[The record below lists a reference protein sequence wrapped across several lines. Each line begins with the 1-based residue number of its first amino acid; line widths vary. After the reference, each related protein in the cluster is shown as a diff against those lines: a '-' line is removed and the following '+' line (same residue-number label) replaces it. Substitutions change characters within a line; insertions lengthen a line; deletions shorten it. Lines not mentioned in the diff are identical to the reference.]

1 MFDKK
6 ESIMLKKLPVC
17 THIAAIVPLYTQ
29 AGDRTAIITTDGTS
43 TSTATTVRTVLR
55 RLAHSRS
62 TDLTA
67 LRHHTTLATG
77 RRILQPLPLAPGL
90 VLCPVKTRIPKV
102 TGDTSTGYI
111 NYHAVTGVAETALSS
126 SYQSIV
132 KLTGGTDIPVYWTC
146 DTVKKH
152 LQSAK
157 LAISHTIQSTDSHPD
172 LMPIAQKLVEII
184 YDILVLKHGKE

>member
-1 MFDKK
+1 MPKN
-6 ESIMLKKLPVC
+6 LPIFN
-17 THIAAIVPLYTQ
+17 HIAAIIPLYTM
-29 AGDRTAIITTDGTS
+29 AGDTTAIITTDGKS
-43 TSTATTVRTVLR
+43 TSTTTSVRTVLR

-77 RRILQPLPLAPGL
+77 RSILQPLPIAPGL

-102 TGDTSTGYI
+102 TGDTSTGYV
-111 NYHAVTGVAETALSS
+111 NYHAVTGVTENNLS
-126 SYQSIV
+126 SYQAIV
-132 KLTGGTDIPVYWTC
+132 KLTGGTDIPVFWTC
-146 DTVKKH
+146 ATVKKH

-157 LAISHTIQSTDSHPD
+157 LAISHTIQNTDSHPD

-184 YDILVLKHGKE
+184 YDILVLKHRKE